1 MSLDF
6 HILTM
11 TGLTLLE
18 AHLVINLQDLHV
30 VSKCDFD

>member
-11 TGLTLLE
+11 TGLTLSE
-18 AHLVINLQDLHV
+18 AHLVINLQECML
-30 VSKCDFD
+30 